1 MLINTLLSLLRG
13 YHVDLGTVAAQVIS
27 ILFVILCILPLHELA
42 HAWVAN
48 KLGDPTAKLEG
59 RLTFNP
65 LASVDPMGALALLLF
80 GFGWAKP
87 VPVDS
92 RYFRKP
98 KRDMAIT
105 ALAGPVSNLLA
116 AFVGAVLVAIM
127 EAFSPYNG
135 FTNFVYNVLWY
146 YVVVNISLAVFNLIP
161 MPRFSQRPCNVH
173 LLPVSELVCHGDV
186 PAASFRCSFRPP
198 GHSPDLFCQHHLQ
211 PGPRPFP
218 AVWAAVSYGEAG
230 IPSARL

>member
-116 AFVGAVLVAIM
+116 AFVGAVLVAVM

-161 MPRFSQRPCNVH
+161 MPPLDGSRIVAAFLSDRVMYTYYRYQNLFVMVMFLLLLSGALSGPLATAQTFFANIIFSLARAPFQLFG
-173 LLPVSELVCHGDV
+173 LL
-186 PAASFRCSFRPP
+186 
-198 GHSPDLFCQHHLQ
+198 
-211 PGPRPFP
+211 
-218 AVWAAVSYGEAG
+218 
-230 IPSARL
+230 

>member
-116 AFVGAVLVAIM
+116 AFVGAVLVAVM
-127 EAFSPYNG
+127 EAFSPYTG

-161 MPRFSQRPCNVH
+161 MPPLDGSRIVAAFLSDRAMYTYYRYQNLFVMVMFLLLLSGALSGPLATAQTFFANIIFSLARAPFQLFG
-173 LLPVSELVCHGDV
+173 LL
-186 PAASFRCSFRPP
+186 
-198 GHSPDLFCQHHLQ
+198 
-211 PGPRPFP
+211 
-218 AVWAAVSYGEAG
+218 
-230 IPSARL
+230 

>member
-116 AFVGAVLVAIM
+116 AFVGAVLVAVM

-161 MPRFSQRPCNVH
+161 MPPLDGSRIVAAFLSDRAMYTYYRYQNLFVMVMFLLLLSGALSGPLVTAQTFFANIIFSLARAPFQLFG
-173 LLPVSELVCHGDV
+173 LL
-186 PAASFRCSFRPP
+186 
-198 GHSPDLFCQHHLQ
+198 
-211 PGPRPFP
+211 
-218 AVWAAVSYGEAG
+218 
-230 IPSARL
+230 

>member
-116 AFVGAVLVAIM
+116 AFVGAVLVAVM

-146 YVVVNISLAVFNLIP
+146 YVVVDISLAVFNLIP
-161 MPRFSQRPCNVH
+161 MPPLDGSRIVAAFLSDRAMYTYYRYQNLFVMVMFLLLLSGALSGPLATAQTFFANIIFSLARAPFQLFG
-173 LLPVSELVCHGDV
+173 LL
-186 PAASFRCSFRPP
+186 
-198 GHSPDLFCQHHLQ
+198 
-211 PGPRPFP
+211 
-218 AVWAAVSYGEAG
+218 
-230 IPSARL
+230 

>member
-98 KRDMAIT
+98 TRDMATT
-105 ALAGPVSNLLA
+105 ALVGPVSNLLA
-116 AFVGAVLVAIM
+116 AFVGAVLVAVM

-161 MPRFSQRPCNVH
+161 MPPLDGSRIVAAFLSDRVMYTYYRYQNLFVMVMFLLLLSGALSGPLATAQTFFANIIFSLARAPFQLFG
-173 LLPVSELVCHGDV
+173 LL
-186 PAASFRCSFRPP
+186 
-198 GHSPDLFCQHHLQ
+198 
-211 PGPRPFP
+211 
-218 AVWAAVSYGEAG
+218 
-230 IPSARL
+230 

>member
-161 MPRFSQRPCNVH
+161 MPPLDGSRIVAAFLSDRAMYTYYRYQNLFVMLMFLLLLSGALSGPLATAQTFFANIIFSLARAPFQLFG
-173 LLPVSELVCHGDV
+173 LL
-186 PAASFRCSFRPP
+186 
-198 GHSPDLFCQHHLQ
+198 
-211 PGPRPFP
+211 
-218 AVWAAVSYGEAG
+218 
-230 IPSARL
+230 

>member
-92 RYFRKP
+92 RYFRNP

-116 AFVGAVLVAIM
+116 AFVGAVLVAVM

-161 MPRFSQRPCNVH
+161 MPPLDGSRIAAAFLSDRAMYTYYRYQNLFVMVMFLLLLSGALSGPLATAQTFFANIIFSLARAPFQLFG
-173 LLPVSELVCHGDV
+173 LL
-186 PAASFRCSFRPP
+186 
-198 GHSPDLFCQHHLQ
+198 
-211 PGPRPFP
+211 
-218 AVWAAVSYGEAG
+218 
-230 IPSARL
+230 

>member
-116 AFVGAVLVAIM
+116 AFVGAVLVAVM
-127 EAFSPYNG
+127 EVFSPYNG
-135 FTNFVYNVLWY
+135 FTNFVYNVLWS

-161 MPRFSQRPCNVH
+161 MPPLDGSRIVAAFLSDRVMYTYYRYQNLFVMVMFLLLLSGALSGPLATAQTFFANIIFSLARAPFQLFG
-173 LLPVSELVCHGDV
+173 LL
-186 PAASFRCSFRPP
+186 
-198 GHSPDLFCQHHLQ
+198 
-211 PGPRPFP
+211 
-218 AVWAAVSYGEAG
+218 
-230 IPSARL
+230 

>member
-116 AFVGAVLVAIM
+116 AFVGAVLVAVM

-161 MPRFSQRPCNVH
+161 MPPLDGSRIVGTFLSDRALSTYYRYQNVFVMIMF
-173 LLPVSELVCHGDV
+173 LLLLTGAMSGPLYTVQ
-186 PAASFRCSFRPP
+186 SFFYRIIMSLAEAPFR
-198 GHSPDLFCQHHLQ
+198 LFGL
-211 PGPRPFP
+211 
-218 AVWAAVSYGEAG
+218 
-230 IPSARL
+230 L

>member
-161 MPRFSQRPCNVH
+161 MPPLDGSRIVAAFLSDRAMYTYYRYQNLFVMVMFLLLLSGALSGPLATAQTFFANIIFSLARAPFQLFG
-173 LLPVSELVCHGDV
+173 LL
-186 PAASFRCSFRPP
+186 
-198 GHSPDLFCQHHLQ
+198 
-211 PGPRPFP
+211 
-218 AVWAAVSYGEAG
+218 
-230 IPSARL
+230 

>member
-13 YHVDLGTVAAQVIS
+13 YYVDLGTVAAQVIS

-161 MPRFSQRPCNVH
+161 MPPLDGSRIVAAFLSDRAMYTYYRYQNLFVMVMFLLLLSGALSGPLATAQTFFANIIFSLARAPFQLFG
-173 LLPVSELVCHGDV
+173 LL
-186 PAASFRCSFRPP
+186 
-198 GHSPDLFCQHHLQ
+198 
-211 PGPRPFP
+211 
-218 AVWAAVSYGEAG
+218 
-230 IPSARL
+230 

>member
-116 AFVGAVLVAIM
+116 AFVGAVLVAVM

-161 MPRFSQRPCNVH
+161 MPPLDGSRIVAAFLSDRVMCTYYRYQNLFVMVMFLLLLSGALSGPLATAQTFFANIIFSLARAPFQLFG
-173 LLPVSELVCHGDV
+173 LL
-186 PAASFRCSFRPP
+186 
-198 GHSPDLFCQHHLQ
+198 
-211 PGPRPFP
+211 
-218 AVWAAVSYGEAG
+218 
-230 IPSARL
+230 

>member
-116 AFVGAVLVAIM
+116 AFVGAVLVAVM
-127 EAFSPYNG
+127 EVFSPYNG

-161 MPRFSQRPCNVH
+161 MPPLDGSRIVAAFLSDRAMYTYYRYQNLFVMVMFLLLLSGALSGPLATAQTFFANIIFSLARAPFQLFG
-173 LLPVSELVCHGDV
+173 LL
-186 PAASFRCSFRPP
+186 
-198 GHSPDLFCQHHLQ
+198 
-211 PGPRPFP
+211 
-218 AVWAAVSYGEAG
+218 
-230 IPSARL
+230 

>member
-116 AFVGAVLVAIM
+116 AFVGAVLVVVM

-161 MPRFSQRPCNVH
+161 MPPLDGSRIVAAFLSDRVMYTYYRYQNLFVMVMFLLLLSGALSGPLATAQTFFANIIFSLARAPFQLFG
-173 LLPVSELVCHGDV
+173 LL
-186 PAASFRCSFRPP
+186 
-198 GHSPDLFCQHHLQ
+198 
-211 PGPRPFP
+211 
-218 AVWAAVSYGEAG
+218 
-230 IPSARL
+230 

>member
-116 AFVGAVLVAIM
+116 AFVGAVLVAVM

-161 MPRFSQRPCNVH
+161 MPPLDGSRIVAAFLSDRATYTYYRYQNLFVMVMFLLLLSGALSGPLATAQTFFANIIFSLARAPFQLFG
-173 LLPVSELVCHGDV
+173 LL
-186 PAASFRCSFRPP
+186 
-198 GHSPDLFCQHHLQ
+198 
-211 PGPRPFP
+211 
-218 AVWAAVSYGEAG
+218 
-230 IPSARL
+230 

>member
-116 AFVGAVLVAIM
+116 AFVGAALVAIM

-161 MPRFSQRPCNVH
+161 MPPLDGSRIVAAFLSDRAMYTYYRYQNLFVMVMFLLLLSGALSGPLATAQTFFANIIFSLARAPFQLFG
-173 LLPVSELVCHGDV
+173 LL
-186 PAASFRCSFRPP
+186 
-198 GHSPDLFCQHHLQ
+198 
-211 PGPRPFP
+211 
-218 AVWAAVSYGEAG
+218 
-230 IPSARL
+230 

>member
-87 VPVDS
+87 VPEDS

-116 AFVGAVLVAIM
+116 AFVGAVLVAVM

-161 MPRFSQRPCNVH
+161 MPPLDGSRIVAAFLSDRAMYTYYRYQNLFVMVMFLLLLSGALSGPLATAQTFFANIIFSLARAPFQLFG
-173 LLPVSELVCHGDV
+173 LL
-186 PAASFRCSFRPP
+186 
-198 GHSPDLFCQHHLQ
+198 
-211 PGPRPFP
+211 
-218 AVWAAVSYGEAG
+218 
-230 IPSARL
+230 

>member
-13 YHVDLGTVAAQVIS
+13 YHVDIGTVAAQVIS

-116 AFVGAVLVAIM
+116 AFVGAVLVAVM

-161 MPRFSQRPCNVH
+161 MPPLDGSRIAAAFLSDRAMYTYYRYQNLFVMVMFLLLLSGALSGPLATAQTFFANIIFSLARAPFQLFG
-173 LLPVSELVCHGDV
+173 LL
-186 PAASFRCSFRPP
+186 
-198 GHSPDLFCQHHLQ
+198 
-211 PGPRPFP
+211 
-218 AVWAAVSYGEAG
+218 
-230 IPSARL
+230 

>member
-116 AFVGAVLVAIM
+116 AFVGAVLVAVM

-161 MPRFSQRPCNVH
+161 MPPLDGSRIVAAFLSDRAMYTYYRYQNLFVMVMFLLLLSGTLSGPLATAQTFFANIIFSLARAPFQLFG
-173 LLPVSELVCHGDV
+173 LL
-186 PAASFRCSFRPP
+186 
-198 GHSPDLFCQHHLQ
+198 
-211 PGPRPFP
+211 
-218 AVWAAVSYGEAG
+218 
-230 IPSARL
+230 

>member
-116 AFVGAVLVAIM
+116 AFVGAVLVAVM

-161 MPRFSQRPCNVH
+161 MPPLDGSRIVAAFLSDRAMYTYYRYQNLFVMVMLLLLLSGALSGPLATAQTFFANIIFSLARAPFQLFG
-173 LLPVSELVCHGDV
+173 LL
-186 PAASFRCSFRPP
+186 
-198 GHSPDLFCQHHLQ
+198 
-211 PGPRPFP
+211 
-218 AVWAAVSYGEAG
+218 
-230 IPSARL
+230 

>member
-116 AFVGAVLVAIM
+116 AFVGAVLVAVM

-161 MPRFSQRPCNVH
+161 MPPLDGSRIVAAFLSDRAMYTYYRYQNLFVMVMFLLLFSGALSGPLATAQTFFANIIFSLARAPFQLFG
-173 LLPVSELVCHGDV
+173 LL
-186 PAASFRCSFRPP
+186 
-198 GHSPDLFCQHHLQ
+198 
-211 PGPRPFP
+211 
-218 AVWAAVSYGEAG
+218 
-230 IPSARL
+230 

>member
-92 RYFRKP
+92 RYFRNP

-116 AFVGAVLVAIM
+116 AFVGAVLVAVM

-161 MPRFSQRPCNVH
+161 MPPLDGSRIVAAFLSDRAMYTYYRYQNLFVMVMFLLFLSGALSGPLVTAQTFFANIIFSLARAPFQLFG
-173 LLPVSELVCHGDV
+173 LL
-186 PAASFRCSFRPP
+186 
-198 GHSPDLFCQHHLQ
+198 
-211 PGPRPFP
+211 
-218 AVWAAVSYGEAG
+218 
-230 IPSARL
+230 

>member
-87 VPVDS
+87 VPVDG

-116 AFVGAVLVAIM
+116 AFVGAVLVAVM

-161 MPRFSQRPCNVH
+161 MPPLDGSRIVAAFLSDRAMYTYYRYQNLFVMVMFLLLLSGALSGPLATAQTFFANIIFSLARAPFQLFG
-173 LLPVSELVCHGDV
+173 LL
-186 PAASFRCSFRPP
+186 
-198 GHSPDLFCQHHLQ
+198 
-211 PGPRPFP
+211 
-218 AVWAAVSYGEAG
+218 
-230 IPSARL
+230 

>member
-92 RYFRKP
+92 RYFRNP

-116 AFVGAVLVAIM
+116 AFVGAVLVAVM

-161 MPRFSQRPCNVH
+161 MPPLDGSRIVAAFLSDRAMYTYYRYQNLFFMVMFLLLLSGALSGPLATAQTFFANIIFSLARAPFQLFG
-173 LLPVSELVCHGDV
+173 LL
-186 PAASFRCSFRPP
+186 
-198 GHSPDLFCQHHLQ
+198 
-211 PGPRPFP
+211 
-218 AVWAAVSYGEAG
+218 
-230 IPSARL
+230 